1 MSTQE
6 TSSKSPPPP
15 DTPLA
20 MAEAQLGR
28 VLAIIHRALP
38 RLEELGHAAE
48 VQLALDRA
56 GEFLKAASMA
66 HREALKARGA
76 TFGPQP
82 HVEGAT
88 VAIIAAAISAVLERP
103 YRMVSVQP
111 VVAPA
116 PHLNVWA
123 LEGRTQIFQS
133 HRIR

>member
-1 MSTQE
+1 MSTPE
-6 TSSKSPPPP
+6 SSTRAPAPP

-20 MAEAQLGR
+20 MAEAHLGR
-28 VLAIIHRALP
+28 ALAIIHRVLP
-38 RLEELGHAAE
+38 RLEELGRAAE
-48 VQLALDRA
+48 VQLALEKA
-56 GEFLKAASMA
+56 GYFLEAASVA
-66 HREALKARGA
+66 HRESLKARGA

-82 HVEGAT
+82 LVQGAT
-88 VAIIAAAISAVLERP
+88 VAIIAAAIAAVLDRP

-123 LEGRTQIFQS
+123 IEGRTQIFQS